1 MIQVGEIPKTLPVPN
16 APKMTQVSISDCITI
31 AIISFVMV
39 ISLGKQFAQLKNY
52 KISPNCEAVAI
63 GIANIGSSLFNGM
76 PVSGSLG
83 RSSLQVGL
91 SHQIITVKSFQVLGW
106 WSVKNCIACILWC
119 INYFDAGYGSSS
131 SCFTKNK
138 TCSEPFWWQTY
149 SMLVTSILSPTITCS
164 DQSKALLACIIIV
177 NLRRL
182 LCQITETD
190 KLSFYISFWLVGQWE

>member
-16 APKMTQVSISDCITI
+16 APTMTQVSISDCITI

-63 GIANIGSSLFNGM
+63 GIANIGSSLFTGM

-91 SHQIITVKSFQVLGW
+91 SCQIITVKSFQVLGW
-106 WSVKNCIACILWC
+106 WSVKNCIACILWR
-119 INYFDAGYGSSS
+119 IDYFDAGCGSSS

-138 TCSEPFWWQTY
+138 NCSEPY
-149 SMLVTSILSPTITCS
+149 
-164 DQSKALLACIIIV
+164 
-177 NLRRL
+177 
-182 LCQITETD
+182 
-190 KLSFYISFWLVGQWE
+190 

>member
-1 MIQVGEIPKTLPVPN
+1 MTCIAELWHLESSGIVVIFSITFHNYKPEGLIQVGEIPKTLPLPN

-91 SHQIITVKSFQVLGW
+91 SYQLIIIKSFQVFGW
-106 WSVKNCIACILWC
+106 WSIKNCIACILWRIDHFNIGC
-119 INYFDAGYGSSS
+119 GSSTC
-131 SCFTKNK
+131 CFTKNK
-138 TCSEPFWWQTY
+138 TCLEPY
-149 SMLVTSILSPTITCS
+149 
-164 DQSKALLACIIIV
+164 
-177 NLRRL
+177 
-182 LCQITETD
+182 
-190 KLSFYISFWLVGQWE
+190 

>member
-1 MIQVGEIPKTLPVPN
+1 
-16 APKMTQVSISDCITI
+16 
-31 AIISFVMV
+31 MV

-91 SHQIITVKSFQVLGW
+91 SYQIITVKSFQVFGW
-106 WSVKNCIACILWC
+106 WSVKNCIACILWR
-119 INYFDAGYGSSS
+119 INYFDAGCGSSS

-138 TCSEPFWWQTY
+138 NCSEPY
-149 SMLVTSILSPTITCS
+149 
-164 DQSKALLACIIIV
+164 
-177 NLRRL
+177 
-182 LCQITETD
+182 
-190 KLSFYISFWLVGQWE
+190 

>member
-1 MIQVGEIPKTLPVPN
+1 MIQVGEIPKTLPLPN

-83 RSSLQVGL
+83 RSSLQVRL
-91 SHQIITVKSFQVLGW
+91 SYQLNIVKSCQVFGW
-106 WSVKNCIACILWC
+106 WSVKNCIACILWRIDHFNFGC
-119 INYFDAGYGSSS
+119 GSSTC
-131 SCFTKNK
+131 CFTKNK
-138 TCSEPFWWQTY
+138 TCLEPY
-149 SMLVTSILSPTITCS
+149 
-164 DQSKALLACIIIV
+164 
-177 NLRRL
+177 
-182 LCQITETD
+182 
-190 KLSFYISFWLVGQWE
+190 